1 MKEIKRSGSFVSV
14 GKLQLQVPASVA
26 HLCSPEGQLKSI
38 HGLEPTDTCVCGELV
53 SMEGHG
59 RCVSCGKPYR
69 RKCTSCEG
77 WVVVD
82 KKVNGR
88 WYEPPSQCG
97 SCESTRA
104 DKARRALLG
113 GIPACTREAALA
125 YRKGCEHRANGDDA
139 LRSGLEDDCGRVL
152 GASLC
157 VWLYGQH
164 NVGKSVSVARAC
176 THAVATGMVESF
188 LWTTSRELLEASKMR
203 FIEGGGAYRARLD
216 RARNAELVVIDEMWN
231 NARGN
236 ARRLVGVE
244 GATANGLLVLS
255 DIIRSRIDH
264 RMPTLFTSMYPM
276 DSIRQLMGESSWHR
290 VSGMTEM
297 REVELG
303 PVDMRDA

>member
-1 MKEIKRSGSFVSV
+1 MKEIKRSGAFVRV
-14 GKLQLQVPASVA
+14 GDLQLEVPASVA
-26 HLCSPEGQLKSI
+26 HLCGPEGQLRSI
-38 HGLEPTDTCVCGELV
+38 HGLESTDTCPCGELV
-53 SMEGHG
+53 SMDGYG
-59 RCVSCGKPYR
+59 SCVSCGKPYR

-82 KKVNGR
+82 KKVHGR
-88 WYEPPSQCG
+88 WYEPTSQCG
-97 SCESTRA
+97 SCESARA

-113 GIPACTREAALA
+113 GVPALA
-125 YRKGCEHRANGDDA
+125 YRKGCTHRAVGDGA
-139 LRSGLEDDCGRVL
+139 LNDWIVDDCGRVL

-157 VWLYGQH
+157 VWLYGPH
-164 NVGKSVSVARAC
+164 NVGKSVSAARAC

-203 FIEGGGAYRARLD
+203 FIEGGGAYRALLD
-216 RARNAELVVIDEMWN
+216 RARDAELVVIDEMWS
-231 NARGN
+231 NARGS

-244 GATANGLLVLS
+244 GATANGLLALS

-276 DSIRQLMGESSWHR
+276 DSIRQLLGDSSWFR
-290 VSGMTEM
+290 VSSARDM

-303 PVDMRDA
+303 PTDMRDA

>member
-1 MKEIKRSGSFVSV
+1 MKEIKRSGAFVRV
-14 GKLQLQVPASVA
+14 GDLQLEVPASVA
-26 HLCSPEGQLKSI
+26 HLCGPEGQLRSI
-38 HGLEPTDTCVCGELV
+38 HGLESTDTCPCGELV
-53 SMEGHG
+53 SMDGYG
-59 RCVSCGKPYR
+59 SCVSCGKPYR

-82 KKVNGR
+82 KKVHGR
-88 WYEPPSQCG
+88 WYEPTSQCG
-97 SCESTRA
+97 SCESARA

-113 GIPACTREAALA
+113 GVPACTREAALA
-125 YRKGCEHRANGDDA
+125 YRKGCTHRVVGDGVLNDWIV
-139 LRSGLEDDCGRVL
+139 DDCGRVL

-157 VWLYGQH
+157 VWLYGPH
-164 NVGKSVSVARAC
+164 NVGKSVSAARAC

-203 FIEGGGAYRARLD
+203 FIEGGGAYRALLD
-216 RARNAELVVIDEMWN
+216 RARDAELVVIDEMWS
-231 NARGN
+231 NARGS

-244 GATANGLLVLS
+244 GATANGLLALS

-276 DSIRQLMGESSWHR
+276 DSIRQLLGDSSWFR
-290 VSGMTEM
+290 VSSARDM

-303 PVDMRDA
+303 PTDMRDA

>member
-1 MKEIKRSGSFVSV
+1 MKEVKRSGSFVRV

-125 YRKGCEHRANGDDA
+125 YRKGCEHRADGDAA
-139 LRSGLEDDCGRVL
+139 LRGWLEDDCGRVL

-157 VWLYGQH
+157 VWLYGPH

-203 FIEGGGAYRARLD
+203 FIEGGGAYRALLD

-231 NARGN
+231 NARKS

-244 GATANGLLVLS
+244 GATANGMLVMS